1 MDPIIETAILFI
13 ISLLISAIIIYI
25 VTKIFGETE
34 GFGTALLAAFV
45 GAILYTVL
53 YYIFGN
59 ISELASLKWVASILG
74 GLGWLV
80 ALRFLYSI
88 GWLKAL
94 GLAII
99 IWIISAV
106 VGYFLPSL
114 ATTGPL

>member
-1 MDPIIETAILFI
+1 MDPIIETAILFV
-13 ISLLISAIIIYI
+13 ISLFISAIIIYL

-34 GFGTALLAAFV
+34 GFGTALLAAFI
-45 GAILYTVL
+45 GAIIYTIL

-59 ISELASLKWVASILG
+59 IPDLVDLKWVASLLG
-74 GLGWLV
+74 GIGWLF

-88 GWLKAL
+88 GWLKAI

-99 IWIISAV
+99 IWIISAI
-106 VGYFLPSL
+106 VGYFLPIL

>member
-1 MDPIIETAILFI
+1 MDPIIEIAILFV
-13 ISLLISAIIIYI
+13 ISLIISAIIIYI

-45 GAILYTVL
+45 GAIIYTAV
-53 YYIFGN
+53 YYIFGS
-59 ISELASLKWVASILG
+59 IPELVGFKWAASIVG
-74 GLGWLV
+74 GLGWLI
-80 ALRFLYSI
+80 ALRFLYTI

-99 IWIISAV
+99 IWIISAI
-106 VGYFLPSL
+106 VGYFLPTL

>member
-1 MDPIIETAILFI
+1 MDPILETVVLFVL
-13 ISLLISAIIIYI
+13 SLLISAIIIYV

-45 GAILYTVL
+45 GTMIYTVL

-59 ISELASLKWVASILG
+59 ISELAGLKWVASLLG

-94 GLAII
+94 LLAIF
-99 IWIISAV
+99 IWILSAI
-106 VGYFLPSL
+106 VGFFLPSL
-114 ATTGPL
+114 SSIGPL

>member
-1 MDPIIETAILFI
+1 MDPIIELAILFV
-13 ISLLISAIIIYI
+13 ISLIISAIIIYI

-45 GAILYTVL
+45 GAIIYTAV
-53 YYIFGN
+53 YYIFGS
-59 ISELASLKWVASILG
+59 ISELAGLKWVASIVG

-94 GLAII
+94 GLAIV

-106 VGYFLPSL
+106 VGYFLPTL

>member
-1 MDPIIETAILFI
+1 MDPILEAVILFVL
-13 ISLLISAIIIYI
+13 SLLISAIIIYF
-25 VTKIFGETE
+25 VTKIFGEKE

-45 GAILYTVL
+45 GAIIYTAL
-53 YYIFGN
+53 YYIFGS
-59 ISELASLKWVASILG
+59 IPDLVGLKWVASLLG
-74 GLGWLV
+74 GIGWLIS
-80 ALRFLYSI
+80 LRFLYSI

-106 VGYFLPSL
+106 VGYFLPIL